1 MKSQCHAL
9 RKDYEGLSTPHE
21 ACVDINSRIWL
32 SDGSVLFCIDIENS
46 SNELQKKYCTALKI
60 REQCPVSC
68 GLCEQQRSLKSCLDT
83 ENEFKLPKQA
93 GKSKC
98 EIINLHYCKWPRIR
112 EHCPARCGD
121 CTPGSQQNIVTTPPS
136 STPASVY
143 AIKREQNF
151 KGPSKINTH
160 SPSNPPTNTINDVPS
175 LSPSNKVSIAPTISQ
190 SSDPTITLSTT
201 PCVDKEGFIEM
212 GLVQGIVIEKTCE
225 WLATKVSISTR
236 KKKCKKWPKVNSH
249 CYMTCSGCLYSKAPT
264 LLIVRIPSILP
275 TIASSP
281 IRIFSPFNEQ
291 SKLPSF
297 SPSSV
302 LTYSLSK
309 VPTRTFSESQTPLS
323 TLALLCKDKKGTIG
337 NSKITCDWLA
347 TKATKSFKNSRCKNW
362 PEVKVHCYMTC
373 SGCVPTE
380 SSSQIPSYKSNK
392 SLIPTLGSR
401 AVSSLPSFSTAS
413 PSKVST
419 NMVPLRLCKDNDGT
433 IVMGKINGDLII
445 ATCDW
450 LASKASLLIKNNRC
464 EKWPE
469 VKDHCYRTCSGCI
482 VLPDLSTNL
491 PSVIHT
497 YYPTETMSN
506 SPSDIVL
513 PTTVLPSS
521 SSTSPKLC
529 NDMNGSIFMGIL
541 ELEKKPQTHDCQWLS
556 TSAPNGFMNQRCKR
570 WKTVRTHCCKT
581 CSIVQEPNHH
591 SPNVLPT
598 KTPTLIP
605 SYNPTSS
612 FSKISSHSAS
622 ELPSLSP
629 SKENSKSSTKPFNNV
644 TVIATAIICE
654 DKQSLVNMKVQ
665 GKDELKTCVWLALQS
680 QKFIQKKCQKLQK
693 INVHCYKTCS
703 NCEVLTNSP
712 SILIT
717 ELPTRYSSEIPSI
730 TPYRESNIL
739 SLSLNLGF
747 FF

>member
-1 MKSQCHAL
+1 MTCSGCL
-9 RKDYEGLSTPHE
+9 YFTVSPSLLLSS
-21 ACVDINSRIWL
+21 VDQ
-32 SDGSVLFCIDIENS
+32 E
-46 SNELQKKYCTALKI
+46 
-60 REQCPVSC
+60 
-68 GLCEQQRSLKSCLDT
+68 
-83 ENEFKLPKQA
+83 
-93 GKSKC
+93 
-98 EIINLHYCKWPRIR
+98 
-112 EHCPARCGD
+112 
-121 CTPGSQQNIVTTPPS
+121 PS
-136 STPASVY
+136 SPDNS
-143 AIKREQNF
+143 

-160 SPSNPPTNTINDVPS
+160 SPSNPPTNTINDIPS

-201 PCVDKEGFIEM
+201 PSVKISHTSLSCVDKEGFIEM
-212 GLVQGIVIEKTCE
+212 GLVQGIVIKKTCE

-629 SKENSKSSTKPFNNV
+629 SKENSKSSSKPFNNV

>member
-9 RKDYEGLSTPHE
+9 RKDYEDLSTPHE

-212 GLVQGIVIEKTCE
+212 GLVQGIVIQKTCE

-347 TKATKSFKNSRCKNW
+347 TKATKSFKNSRCNNW

-419 NMVPLRLCKDNDGT
+419 NMLPLRLCKDNDGT
-433 IVMGKINGDLII
+433 IVMGEINGDLII

-464 EKWPE
+464 EKWPK

-497 YYPTETMSN
+497 YNPTETMSN

-680 QKFIQKKCQKLQK
+680 QKFIQTKCQKFQK

-703 NCEVLTNSP
+703 KCEVLTNSP